1 MGLRDDSY
9 PYVVFGGKFV
19 DYDNDGLLDIFIVS
33 GHTQDDIAAY
43 KPEITYP
50 EPKLLFRNVNGR
62 LAAFLTVP
70 KELFPSS
77 R

>member
-1 MGLRDDSY
+1 VGLRDDSY